1 MSILGIAG
9 SLLSYQNPTVQ
20 TSLQTNLQKFQQDF
34 QQLGQDLQSGNTT
47 AAQSDLTTLQQLTGT
62 AISSSSPLSQSLSQ
76 LSQDLQSGNISG
88 AKQDYSSALQDVQ
101 NHAAHSHLRR
111 RIDGLNDG
119 SSGSASAQSMQA
131 LSQELQSGTTTSA
144 AQSYAGVQLN
154 LSPFD
159 PASTPS
165 SGSSGIS
172 ISA

>member
-62 AISSSSPLSQSLSQ
+62 AISSSNPLSQSLSQ

-101 NHAAHSHLRR
+101 NHAAHSNLRR

-119 SSGSASAQSMQA
+119 GSASAQSMQA

-144 AQSYAGVQLN
+144 AQSYAGLQLN